1 MIDHNDLERELGYAR
16 HARINAELACSDIEE
31 LTDEIRE
38 ANLAYQRLALARRFY
53 VARLASMQSQITA
66 AMSGPPNRLM
76 MRMPVGDVT
85 LISVR

>member
-1 MIDHNDLERELGYAR
+1 MIDVSDLARELMSAR
-16 HARINAELACSDIEE
+16 QARIDAELACEDIEE

-38 ANLAYQRLALARRFY
+38 ANLAHHRLALARRVYLASF
-53 VARLASMQSQITA
+53 ASMQSQITA
-66 AMSGPPNRLM
+66 AISGPPKRLM

>member
-1 MIDHNDLERELGYAR
+1 MIDGSDLARELMSAR
-16 HARINAELACSDIEE
+16 QARIDAELASDDIEE

-38 ANLAYQRLALARRFY
+38 ANLAHQRLALARRVY
-53 VARLASMQSQITA
+53 LASLASMQSQITA

>member
-1 MIDHNDLERELGYAR
+1 MIDPNHLEHELMSAR
-16 HARINAELACSDIEE
+16 QARIDAELACDDIEE
-31 LTDEIRE
+31 LADEIRE
-38 ANLAYQRLALARRFY
+38 ANLAHQRLALARRAYLASF
-53 VARLASMQSQITA
+53 ASMQSQITA